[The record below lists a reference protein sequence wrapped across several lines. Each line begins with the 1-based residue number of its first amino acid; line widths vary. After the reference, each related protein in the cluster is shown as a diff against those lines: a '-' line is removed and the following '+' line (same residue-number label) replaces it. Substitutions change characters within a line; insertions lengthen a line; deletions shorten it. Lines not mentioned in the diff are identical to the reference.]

1 MPSENSDQLADGR
14 NENSQARNVA
24 ASSVHKLP
32 PFWKENP
39 KLWFMQVEAIFAI
52 SGITRDETNF
62 QYVVANIDSNFL
74 PHICDILESPPAD
87 GRFVAVKNRLME
99 TFSES
104 QESKLRRLLKNQEL
118 GDQKPSH
125 LLQIM
130 KNLASGQLNDAVL
143 KTLFLEQLPE
153 DVRSI
158 LTISQVSDLPSLALQ
173 ADKIMS
179 LRSPQLYEV
188 TAAAGNIDLTK
199 ISRQIEAL
207 EKKFNNFSRNRSQ
220 TRSDT
225 GNNSKSRN
233 RKDHSEVATIPDYS
247 GISCRL
253 FVKDKL
259 SNRDFLID
267 TGADVSRKALID
279 GKTNLQV
286 SAKISKS
293 PSLGI
298 TTLVKNESVY
308 NKLLMK
314 YPEVYQASTL
324 PGIKTEHGIYHHI
337 ETTGPPV
344 QPYLS

>member
-24 ASSVHKLP
+24 ASSVHNLP

-52 SGITRDETNF
+52 SGITRDETKF

-104 QESKLRRLLKNQEL
+104 QESKLRRLLKNQEI

-158 LTISQVSDLPSLALQ
+158 LTISQVSDLSSLALQ

-179 LRSPQLYEV
+179 LRSPQLYKV

-207 EKKFNNFSRNRSQ
+207 KKKFNNFS
-220 TRSDT
+220 
-225 GNNSKSRN
+225 
-233 RKDHSEVATIPDYS
+233 
-247 GISCRL
+247 
-253 FVKDKL
+253 
-259 SNRDFLID
+259 
-267 TGADVSRKALID
+267 
-279 GKTNLQV
+279 
-286 SAKISKS
+286 
-293 PSLGI
+293 
-298 TTLVKNESVY
+298 
-308 NKLLMK
+308 
-314 YPEVYQASTL
+314 
-324 PGIKTEHGIYHHI
+324 
-337 ETTGPPV
+337 
-344 QPYLS
+344 